1 MMWTKIKFNILD
13 GDSIVGTEDKLIM
26 NSAVLPEESKQQWDA
41 TVDFY
46 KHLGL
51 DVKIIHVRRVI

>member
-1 MMWTKIKFNILD
+1 MMWTRVKFNILD

-41 TVDFY
+41 VLDFY

-51 DVKIIHVRRVI
+51 SVKIIHVKRV